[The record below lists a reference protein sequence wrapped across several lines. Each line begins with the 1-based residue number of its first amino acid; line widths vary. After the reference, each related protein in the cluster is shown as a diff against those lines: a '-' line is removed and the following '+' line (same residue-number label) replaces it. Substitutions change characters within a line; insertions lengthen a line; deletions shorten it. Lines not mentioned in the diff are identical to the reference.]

1 MSENKGTRIREIR
14 KALKRSGT
22 DVANKLGISSPYY
35 YDIEKGKRNLN
46 AELAVKLAEIFG
58 VSVDYLLGV
67 DDTEPVESSRN
78 ELEFLR
84 KLDLS
89 DKELLDQFD
98 LQLDGVPVTDEEAK
112 NVIAFLRTMRQMKR
126 K

>member
-1 MSENKGTRIREIR
+1 MYVKWERMC
-14 KALKRSGT
+14 
-22 DVANKLGISSPYY
+22 
-35 YDIEKGKRNLN
+35 EKGKRNLN

-67 DDTEPVESSRN
+67 DDTEPDDKN

-89 DKELLDQFD
+89 DKELLEQFD

>member
-1 MSENKGTRIREIR
+1 MSELKGTRIREIR

-22 DVANKLGISSPYY
+22 EVANKLGISSPYY

-67 DDTEPVESSRN
+67 DDTEPDDKN

-89 DKELLDQFD
+89 DKELLEQFD

>member
-1 MSENKGTRIREIR
+1 MSEIKGTRIREIR
-14 KALKRSGT
+14 KALKKSGT
-22 DVANKLGISSPYY
+22 EVANKLGISSPYY

-67 DDTEPVESSRN
+67 DDTDPVDSRN

-89 DKELLDQFD
+89 DKELLEQFD

>member
-1 MSENKGTRIREIR
+1 MSEIKGTRIREIR
-14 KALKRSGT
+14 KALRRSGT
-22 DVANKLGISSPYY
+22 EVANKLGISSPYY

-67 DDTEPVESSRN
+67 DDTEPDDKN

-89 DKELLDQFD
+89 DKELLEQFD